1 MSEFLWF
8 CTIGT
13 KTILQINTTLF
24 WLGPL
29 SLNMRSPFLFNRL
42 GPLSLKLYFS
52 CNWPRIW
59 KLFTNFKYP
68 WLNFPSPTLNKF
80 LSFHR
85 YYKVLTP
92 PTTTTEESPK
102 KCKEFVIGR
111 MDHGYKDVR
120 MKIDRETYQENL
132 LNFLVEKLVNSVF
145 SWVENWGFQILST
158 FISWL
163 HSTWSNKMGGKF
175 NCSIMILT
183 KWANCQSRT

>member
-24 WLGPL
+24 WLGLL
-29 SLNMRSPFLFNRL
+29 SLNMRSSFLFNRL
-42 GPLSLKLYFS
+42 SPLSLKLYFS
-52 CNWPRIW
+52 CNWPRFW

-85 YYKVLTP
+85 SYKVLTP

-102 KCKEFVIGR
+102 KCKEFVIGG
-111 MDHGYKDVR
+111 MDYGYKAKGWKLIGKLTK
-120 MKIDRETYQENL
+120 KI
-132 LNFLVEKLVNSVF
+132 
-145 SWVENWGFQILST
+145 
-158 FISWL
+158 
-163 HSTWSNKMGGKF
+163 
-175 NCSIMILT
+175 CSIFL
-183 KWANCQSRT
+183 